1 MITMSWANILGLF
14 GAMAILA
21 SIPSL
26 SVLTVSAKS
35 ASGGFI
41 HGFFTT
47 LGIVLGDIIFIIIA
61 LWGLSFL
68 EETMGNFFVLIKY
81 IGGGYLVFLGI
92 SILKTK
98 VSNINLKKVDVKSL
112 FSSFLTGL
120 LITLADQKATLFYLG
135 FLPAF
140 VDVSNISYLDTL
152 IVIAIAILTVGGVKL
167 IYAFIADK
175 SRLLVNKKANKIINF
190 LAGCLTIFIG
200 IILIVM

>member
-1 MITMSWANILGLF
+1 MSWANILGLF

-68 EETMGNFFVLIKY
+68 EETIGNFFVLIKY

-98 VSNINLKKVDVKSL
+98 VSNINLKKVNVKSL

-120 LITLADQKATLFYLG
+120 LITLGDQKATLFYLG

-152 IVIAIAILTVGGVKL
+152 IVIAIATLTVGGVKL
-167 IYAFIADK
+167 LYAFIAHK
-175 SRLLVNKKANKIINF
+175 SRFLINKKANKIINF
-190 LAGCLTIFIG
+190 LAGFLTIIIG
-200 IILIVM
+200 VMLIIM